1 MNTEQII
8 EELNE
13 VIIKLKCRL
22 IYYQTENDKLK
33 KKVVDLKKIVRNT

>member
-22 IYYQTENDKLK
+22 IYLQTENKELK

>member
-13 VIIKLKCRL
+13 VITKLKGRL
-22 IYYQTENDKLK
+22 IYYQTENKKLK
-33 KKVVDLKKIVRNT
+33 EKILEMKKYVRTK

>member
-13 VIIKLKCRL
+13 VITKLKCRL
-22 IYYQTENDKLK
+22 IYYQTENKKLK
-33 KKVVDLKKIVRNT
+33 EKILEMKKYVRTK